1 MRIQEI
7 ITESLDLGELIEDDA
22 DDVTIDLLADT
33 LRELQFSASDAQVP
47 KISVQALI
55 NLIKMKPGGEA
66 FTLES
71 LKSAQQ
77 YSDLIKN
84 MIVNIKDDDSGVKYV
99 YLKPMQGD
107 VDDMDMSTADSA
119 GVKTAPEKT
128 VGSMAKRA
136 LNKRD

>member
-1 MRIQEI
+1 MKIQEI

-22 DDVTIDLLADT
+22 DDVTTDLLADT

-107 VDDMDMSTADSA
+107 VDDMDVSNAESD
-119 GVKTAPEKT
+119 GVKTAPERT